1 MESLA
6 RLPRGFACKT
16 LPTSLP
22 HTFPASIVHPSMQ
35 LVQRQR
41 TVRTHAEPVFRQQLR
56 PQSLTA
62 GAPVAGLK
70 KEQKKLAKA
79 LKAHRKRLDILV
91 ESAAD
96 PADRV
101 VLADLVQELEQLN
114 TVLSGLSTQR
124 KAKATQSK
132 QSAETCCKECGG
144 SAQQEVSSSS
154 SESEGDDCVDVQAPS
169 AVAMTSA
176 KARVNALV
184 VHSMGSSVTLDVPE
198 IVDFDTPAPVY
209 SGAGTI
215 SVCQGSKCQGQ
226 GAVQVLQQVSQL
238 GSRSEQVEVM
248 PCKCLGRC
256 GKAPAMRV
264 KAAGQPCAVY
274 THVTPAS
281 AKFVLDRH
289 FAPQQEQQAA
299 AAASSEGQGERL
311 LA

>member
-1 MESLA
+1 
-6 RLPRGFACKT
+6 
-16 LPTSLP
+16 
-22 HTFPASIVHPSMQ
+22 
-35 LVQRQR
+35 
-41 TVRTHAEPVFRQQLR
+41 
-56 PQSLTA
+56 
-62 GAPVAGLK
+62 VAGLK

-124 KAKATQSK
+124 KTKATQSK

-144 SAQQEVSSSS
+144 GAQQEASSSS
-154 SESEGDDCVDVQAPS
+154 SESEDDCVDVQAPS
-169 AVAMTSA
+169 AVAVTSV

-209 SGAGTI
+209 SGAGII

-289 FAPQQEQQAA
+289 FASQQEQQAA
-299 AAASSEGQGERL
+299 AAASEGQGERL